1 MIVDINND
9 PVLTNLPDTINV
21 LENLPLAT
29 SVYQAFAND
38 TDSSDPKVFRASFD
52 KEWAAQ
58 YFTVDNIST
67 LSLLQV
73 RTLSRLMLKFTVFHM
88 FIALYHL
95 SKYRLGLTVSRVANF
110 RAA

>member
-9 PVLTNLPDTINV
+9 PVLTNLPDSINV

-29 SVYQAFAND
+29 SIFQASAND

-58 YFTVDNIST
+58 YFTVNSSST
-67 LSLLQV
+67 VPLQEL
-73 RTLSRLMLKFTVFHM
+73 TLKCVDVK
-88 FIALYHL
+88 I
-95 SKYRLGLTVSRVANF
+95 YRFLFVHSNYLIH
-110 RAA
+110 

>member
-21 LENLPLAT
+21 LENLPLVT
-29 SVYQAFAND
+29 SVFQAFAND

-58 YFTVDNIST
+58 YFIVDNIST

-73 RTLSRLMLKFTVFHM
+73 RTFK
-88 FIALYHL
+88 
-95 SKYRLGLTVSRVANF
+95 
-110 RAA
+110 